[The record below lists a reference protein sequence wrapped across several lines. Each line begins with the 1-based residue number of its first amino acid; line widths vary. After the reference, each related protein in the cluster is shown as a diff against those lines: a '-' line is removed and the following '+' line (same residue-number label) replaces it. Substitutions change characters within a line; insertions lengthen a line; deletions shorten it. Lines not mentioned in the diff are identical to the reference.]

1 MFVISE
7 NLSARCIH
15 FHVRCVSSRNSI
27 SVFAIAKVIHSRNE
41 IKDFHATIVRQKR
54 LHNKKNTIARAHVYN
69 IIGRNPPY
77 FPPQGRDL

>member
-41 IKDFHATIVRQKR
+41 IKDFHATIVRRKIM
-54 LHNKKNTIARAHVYN
+54 KKYHFTRAR
-69 IIGRNPPY
+69 II
-77 FPPQGRDL
+77 